1 MPEIEKEDLSA
12 SYDVSLPNEQWE
24 QKLLSN
30 DQTAFLTTDSD
41 KKEETPKD
49 PKPAKRFSGRGVW
62 SFLLLA
68 CFAVS
73 AVCGVYL
80 TVRPVPVS
88 PAAKGAKPSA
98 EAVLGASLTARNKKG
113 NVAWIKVRGVIAQDN
128 STSPFSRPK
137 GASEIA
143 KKIREAGKD
152 ETVKAIVLDINS
164 PGGTVASVQDIY
176 SEILRA
182 KENKKVV
189 ALFRDVAAS
198 GGFYIAMAADKIVAE
213 PGTITGSVGV
223 IMQTGNVE
231 GLFEKIGVKV
241 TPITSGKYK
250 DMGSAYRP
258 MTDAEKAILQDM
270 VDDTYGQFLAAV
282 KAGRPNVKPEDMT
295 EYTDGRIFTGQRA
308 FNLGF
313 IDKLGGEEEA
323 LALAG
328 ELAGIKN
335 PKVITQRPESLREL
349 IFSFGTSVEN
359 QTLTQQ
365 LQSIATPSVSYL
377 WVH

>member
-1 MPEIEKEDLSA
+1 MPENEKEDLSA
-12 SYDVSLPNEQWE
+12 STDVSLPKEQWE
-24 QKLLSN
+24 QKLLEN
-30 DQTAFLTTDSD
+30 EKTAFLTTDSD
-41 KKEETPKD
+41 KKEETPQD

-88 PAAKGAKPSA
+88 PAVKGAKPSA
-98 EAVLGASLTARNKKG
+98 EEVLGASLTARNKKG

>member
-1 MPEIEKEDLSA
+1 MPENEKEDLSA
-12 SYDVSLPNEQWE
+12 STDVSLPKEQWE
-24 QKLLSN
+24 QKLLEN
-30 DQTAFLTTDSD
+30 EKTAFLTTDSD
-41 KKEETPKD
+41 KKEETPQD

-88 PAAKGAKPSA
+88 HAVKGAKPSA
-98 EAVLGASLTARNKKG
+98 EEVLGASLTARNKKG

-198 GGFYIAMAADKIVAE
+198 GGVLTSMA
-213 PGTITGSVGV
+213 
-223 IMQTGNVE
+223 
-231 GLFEKIGVKV
+231 
-241 TPITSGKYK
+241 
-250 DMGSAYRP
+250 
-258 MTDAEKAILQDM
+258 
-270 VDDTYGQFLAAV
+270 
-282 KAGRPNVKPEDMT
+282 
-295 EYTDGRIFTGQRA
+295 
-308 FNLGF
+308 
-313 IDKLGGEEEA
+313 GGE
-323 LALAG
+323 
-328 ELAGIKN
+328 N
-335 PKVITQRPESLREL
+335 
-349 IFSFGTSVEN
+349 
-359 QTLTQQ
+359 
-365 LQSIATPSVSYL
+365 
-377 WVH
+377 